1 MYHLKSDNVK
11 TLSTVTLLLEH
22 ELWSLNGQES
32 FVVSIEASILITPT
46 LVIIHISK
54 NKKSIII

>member
-46 LVIIHISK
+46 LVIIHFSK